1 MLTFLYSGWAI
12 QLAYPKSVGVRYFAL
27 YFIASGAFMQL
38 PLLVSWLSANTVGR
52 PRKAIA
58 HALQIG
64 FGNSANFVSANVFI
78 KKEGPQFK
86 TGFKAGL
93 CITVIGLVAACV
105 LEAVLFFKNKKAD
118 ERERNGEV
126 ETVMVA
132 KDGTRFRYT
141 L

>member
-1 MLTFLYSGWAI
+1 
-12 QLAYPKSVGVRYFAL
+12 
-27 YFIASGAFMQL
+27 MQL

-78 KKEGPQFK
+78 KKEGPKFK
-86 TGFKAGL
+86 TGFTAGL
-93 CITVIGLVAACV
+93 SITVIGLVAACI
-105 LEAVLFFKNKKAD
+105 LEATLYMKNKQAD
-118 ERERNGEV
+118 ERERNGET
-126 ETVMVA
+126 ETKMVSR
-132 KDGTRFRYT
+132 DGTRFRYT